1 MGNQLF
7 CGASCAIITP
17 EEKLIPNLRALRD
30 NTIGGV
36 LDDICV
42 RVIAVGDGESRA
54 LLISFDL
61 DKAMNPEENIRVIS
75 KRTQIPEENI
85 LLFAVHIHSAP
96 IHSYRPEE
104 GINNVLL
111 KAKEVQESTRQYEEF
126 VQNALYKAVDEAVST
141 MRPARMGFAYGKSYI
156 NINRNQDYEYVDKN
170 GKLQTRYCL
179 GANPEI
185 PVDRTLFVMKYEDM
199 DGTPIAFFVNYPVHC
214 AVMHSNQCINGKLGI
229 SGDIGGNV
237 SRWLENKYLGCTAVW
252 SSGAAGD
259 INPLILNEMNVP
271 NVETG
276 EMEEW
281 SIPGGDYS
289 VLKMLASRHY
299 ADIMKTIR
307 SINCTID
314 SVEIKGIIEW
324 SYTPGCNHVNLEDGT
339 VETVTGESVKPYEVR
354 LHLIKI
360 GEVALYGF
368 SGELYSSYT
377 ESLKEFTPPNT
388 IFINHDASFMAASG
402 YIFDDE
408 ALERDKDFMLP
419 GHRSTH
425 MLPGYFAGS
434 LKEHTLSMFK
444 KVKK

>member
-1 MGNQLF
+1 MDNHLF
-7 CGASCAIITP
+7 CGASCAVITP
-17 EEKLIPNLRALRD
+17 DEKLIPNLRALRD

-42 RVIAVGDGESRA
+42 RVIAIGDGENKA

-61 DKAMNPEENIRVIS
+61 DKAMNPKENISVIS
-75 KRTQIPEENI
+75 KHTQIPEENI

-111 KAKEVQESTRQYEEF
+111 KAKEVQEATRQYEVF
-126 VQNALYKAVDEAVST
+126 VQKALYKAADEAISS
-141 MRPARMGFAYGKSYI
+141 MRPAKMGFAYGKSYI
-156 NINRNQDYEYVDKN
+156 NINRNQDYEYIDEN
-170 GKLQTRYCL
+170 GKIRTQYCL
-179 GANPEI
+179 GANPEV

-199 DGTPIAFFVNYPVHC
+199 DGNPIAFFVNYPVHC
-214 AVMHSNQCINGKLGI
+214 AVMHSNQCINNKLGI

-237 SRWLENKYLGCTAVW
+237 SRWLENEYLGCTAMW

-271 NVETG
+271 NVENG
-276 EMEEW
+276 QMEEW

-299 ADIMKTIR
+299 ADILKAIR
-307 SINCTID
+307 SIDCTIN
-314 SVEIKGIIEW
+314 SAEIKGIIEW
-324 SYTPGCNHVNLEDGT
+324 SYTPGCNCVHSKDGT
-339 VETVTGESVKPYEVR
+339 VEIVKDESVKPYEVR

-360 GEVALYGF
+360 GEVFLYGF
-368 SGELYSSYT
+368 SGELYSSYAK
-377 ESLKEFTPPNT
+377 SLKKITPPNT
-388 IFINHDASFMAASG
+388 IIINHDASLMAASG

-408 ALERDKDFMLP
+408 TLERDKDFMLP

-425 MLPGYFAGS
+425 MLPGYFAKS

-444 KVKK
+444 KLEK